1 MILYIDPAS
10 IFHRDYIR
18 HVNKALLGHEIT
30 DKKKEKPKNG
40 KNPKYE
46 ETKKVEDELVRDEN
60 CREDLT
66 YQEDIDKSNDSK
78 FVLDGGELL
87 HVTWKGLTFEEVVQD
102 TLVI

>member
-1 MILYIDPAS
+1 M
-10 IFHRDYIR
+10 
-18 HVNKALLGHEIT
+18 
-30 DKKKEKPKNG
+30 
-40 KNPKYE
+40 
-46 ETKKVEDELVRDEN
+46 EDELVRDEN